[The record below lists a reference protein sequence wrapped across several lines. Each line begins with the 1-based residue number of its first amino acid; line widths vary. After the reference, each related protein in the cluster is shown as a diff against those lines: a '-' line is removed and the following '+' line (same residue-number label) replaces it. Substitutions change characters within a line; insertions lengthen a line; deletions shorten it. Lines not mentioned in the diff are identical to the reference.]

1 MLVETLRSLRTP
13 VPEHTVDLAEATR
26 VVGVQEGTRELPP
39 VDHWGAPAPE
49 DVPVKDQGEPEAKRP
64 PPVPVC
70 VLANESVVAVKSCG
84 LSLFL
89 NSSPLAPTP
98 RLHAELAP
106 WRRVNRNPVHHALGG
121 GLAAAPSK

>member
-1 MLVETLRSLRTP
+1 MFRFKSR
-13 VPEHTVDLAEATR
+13 VDMC
-26 VVGVQEGTRELPP
+26 
-39 VDHWGAPAPE
+39 
-49 DVPVKDQGEPEAKRP
+49 DVLTCAYFGIAASAC
-64 PPVPVC
+64 VC

-84 LSLFL
+84 LSRFL
-89 NSSPLAPTP
+89 NRSPLAPTP

>member
-1 MLVETLRSLRTP
+1 MNTPSGWLGWARQIAMIRYETGVPIFQPAHAQYVDEHPGMLVETLRSLRTP

-64 PPVPVC
+64 PPVC
-70 VLANESVVAVKSCG
+70 I
-84 LSLFL
+84 
-89 NSSPLAPTP
+89 
-98 RLHAELAP
+98 
-106 WRRVNRNPVHHALGG
+106 LGG
-121 GLAAAPSK
+121 SRGLYYRPARCTAEV